1 MKEER
6 KWYGEKLLMR
16 LYLKLKENLTSFHTE
31 KNNFSCLV
39 LLLGAIRPEKNDSTP
54 LKFNFIFQIEI
65 MIFGL
70 AARLNQMIC
79 IKLLNF

>member
-6 KWYGEKLLMR
+6 KWYGEKLLRR

-31 KNNFSCLV
+31 KNNL

-65 MIFGL
+65 MIFEL
-70 AARLNQMIC
+70 AAKLNQMIC
-79 IKLLNF
+79 IKLINF